1 MEIYNC
7 DIGCRFGTRACWV
20 KVTLPILPKIGCHG
34 NVLQESEKRSGSR
47 KCKQIPPIWWKKNRE
62 NRSSRSSDNVSQLI
76 TRKRKKLKQAKCI
89 ARSASL
95 PSGLNKKRY
104 VPPLIETCH
113 EGANVSSPYALVLSR
128 LHVRKVCDDKSY
140 SNTIGLWSAAFIPS
154 FGGTSINA
162 IAFPC
167 IGQSFL
173 IVSRSSSSL
182 TSISSAKLTHTQ
194 RKV

>member
-1 MEIYNC
+1 MPFRNASVLSEGHFANFTQNWLPWQRPSGI
-7 DIGCRFGTRACWV
+7 RKEVRV
-20 KVTLPILPKIGCHG
+20 KKMQTNTSHLV
-34 NVLQESEKRSGSR
+34 
-47 KCKQIPPIWWKKNRE
+47 KKNRE